1 MATEADDERLMT
13 ITNDDT
19 SNFIE
24 EMKNDNTKRKTK
36 SDIKLLTE
44 WLKANNELR
53 AIEDIS
59 VPELN
64 QYLARFYLSVRSRK
78 NEEYEP
84 DSLKSIQ
91 SSINR
96 HLMEKSGINILK
108 DKEFHHSREVLSA
121 KRKHLKSQGL
131 GNKKMKAD
139 PFSSSEIDM
148 LFEQNLL
155 GTGNPEALLNTIWL
169 NNTLHFGMRGRKE
182 HTDMLFGDIKMMTTA
197 SGEQYLEYNERL
209 TKTRTGHSD
218 SRAFAPKM
226 FATPDNPRCPVNA
239 FKQYICHR
247 PEDALT
253 PDSRFYLSIKRMVQP
268 DASENAKQTWFTMQP
283 LGKNT
288 LGDLAK
294 KMSMKGGLTGRK
306 VNHSVRKTT
315 VSSLLHSNVEATTVM
330 QLTGHKNVASVN
342 EYSSASLQQQQTM
355 SNILSDIGSGSR
367 GLIPQE
373 PTPNTSFEAKS
384 ADFPEDDIFDSVEL
398 NEVCKTIENFE
409 SVEKNVKINSGKCS
423 TSFNWQCYNKHLQ
436 L

>member
-1 MATEADDERLMT
+1 MATEADDERF
-13 ITNDDT
+13 ITVSNDDT

-44 WLKANNELR
+44 WLKENNELR

-91 SSINR
+91 SSNNR

-155 GTGNPEALLNTIWL
+155 GTGRFMQYYHVTV
-169 NNTLHFGMRGRKE
+169 HV
-182 HTDMLFGDIKMMTTA
+182 HKMIM
-197 SGEQYLEYNERL
+197 
-209 TKTRTGHSD
+209 
-218 SRAFAPKM
+218 
-226 FATPDNPRCPVNA
+226 
-239 FKQYICHR
+239 I
-247 PEDALT
+247 
-253 PDSRFYLSIKRMVQP
+253 
-268 DASENAKQTWFTMQP
+268 
-283 LGKNT
+283 
-288 LGDLAK
+288 
-294 KMSMKGGLTGRK
+294 
-306 VNHSVRKTT
+306 
-315 VSSLLHSNVEATTVM
+315 
-330 QLTGHKNVASVN
+330 
-342 EYSSASLQQQQTM
+342 SAS
-355 SNILSDIGSGSR
+355 
-367 GLIPQE
+367 
-373 PTPNTSFEAKS
+373 
-384 ADFPEDDIFDSVEL
+384 
-398 NEVCKTIENFE
+398 
-409 SVEKNVKINSGKCS
+409 KI
-423 TSFNWQCYNKHLQ
+423 YL
-436 L
+436 

>member
-1 MATEADDERLMT
+1 MATEADDERFLT
-13 ITNDDT
+13 LSNDDT
-19 SNFIE
+19 CNFIE

-36 SDIKLLTE
+36 SDVKLLTE
-44 WLKANNELR
+44 WLKENNELR
-53 AIEDIS
+53 AVEDIS

-64 QYLARFYLSVRSRK
+64 QYLARFYLSVRSRT

-91 SSINR
+91 SSINM
-96 HLMEKSGINILK
+96 HLMEKNGINILK

-131 GNKKMKAD
+131 GNKKLKAD
-139 PFSSSEIDM
+139 PFSSTEIDM

-182 HTDMLFGDIKMMTTA
+182 HIDMLFGDIKMMTTA

-218 SRAFAPKM
+218 SRAFTPKM
-226 FATPDNPRCPVNA
+226 FATPGNPRCPVNA
-239 FKQYICHR
+239 FKQYIRRR

-253 PDSRFYLSIKRMVQP
+253 PDSRFYLS
-268 DASENAKQTWFTMQP
+268 
-283 LGKNT
+283 
-288 LGDLAK
+288 
-294 KMSMKGGLTGRK
+294 GLTGRK

-315 VSSLLHSNVEATTVM
+315 VSSLLHPNVEATTVM
-330 QLTGHKNVASVN
+330 QLTGHTNVASVN

-367 GLIPQE
+367 G
-373 PTPNTSFEAKS
+373 
-384 ADFPEDDIFDSVEL
+384 
-398 NEVCKTIENFE
+398 
-409 SVEKNVKINSGKCS
+409 
-423 TSFNWQCYNKHLQ
+423 
-436 L
+436 

>member
-1 MATEADDERLMT
+1 MATEADDERFMT
-13 ITNDDT
+13 VTNDDT

-44 WLKANNELR
+44 WLKENNELR

-226 FATPDNPRCPVNA
+226 FATPA
-239 FKQYICHR
+239 I
-247 PEDALT
+247 
-253 PDSRFYLSIKRMVQP
+253 
-268 DASENAKQTWFTMQP
+268 
-283 LGKNT
+283 GKNT

-330 QLTGHKNVASVN
+330 QLTGHKNVAFVN

-423 TSFNWQCYNKHLQ
+423 TFSILPQASIGNVTINIYNSEK
-436 L
+436 